1 VALGGAGVIATQ
13 AFINAYVSEHY
24 PVRMGATA
32 LGWSLGIG
40 RLGSVAAPPVL
51 GLLIGSALGL
61 QWNFYAIA
69 IPGLLGAA
77 IIALVP
83 RRPADLI

>member
-1 VALGGAGVIATQ
+1 
-13 AFINAYVSEHY
+13 
-24 PVRMGATA
+24 M
-32 LGWSLGIG
+32 
-40 RLGSVAAPPVL
+40 AAPPVL

-83 RRPADLI
+83 RKPAELT